1 MEITS
6 FFKRNWVHFAAIG
19 IFLLVGLT
27 YFSLQLDGYAL
38 KQHDIEQYKGAA
50 HEIQDFREQNDGQE
64 PLWTNALF
72 GGMPATQISVIHNG
86 NWFAQINTLF
96 IKTFN
101 SPLGIV
107 LLYMLGF
114 YFLMNLLKINRWVA
128 IFGSLSYAFL
138 SYQIVI
144 LQAGHNTK
152 GIAIAFMAPVV
163 GAFYMAYR
171 RNWVVGTVLSAL
183 FMAFE
188 MAANHLQVTYYL
200 LFLLLGLGIAEVVN
214 VIKTKDFMPFV
225 KATLGLVVGYLLAF
239 LINYGNI
246 GMTNSY
252 AKVSMRG
259 TNDLTLTPEGKP
271 LPANQADGL
280 DPEYVTQ
287 YSYGIDESFTFISPY
302 IKGGSSTQLSQS
314 NFKDLIESSTDLSP
328 EQMNA
333 ALSNY
338 AYWGDQLST
347 SGPVYLGVILMLLA
361 LLAMVYL
368 KDPTKLAL
376 LGVSA
381 LALMLSWGKNYMGLT
396 DWFLTNVPAYNK
408 FRAVTI
414 ILVLLELTIPLLA
427 ALFLD
432 KLIKEKEAIKA
443 NMKPFYITVGA
454 FFVLL
459 VGIKSVGIDTV
470 YLSAR
475 EKDTT
480 QLEAQL
486 AAQRP
491 QVQAQIMQMT
501 PDQATQYGI
510 DNSTPAGV
518 AAAVDA
524 QIESMRTNYTDGLAA
539 TQEAR
544 KLIFHS
550 SMNRSI
556 LFTVLGI
563 GCLLLFFLTSL
574 PSFVSLGALGLIA
587 FIDVVSVSS
596 NYLNSSEDEAGNYK
610 YWAPKLAELY
620 PMDAEIRDM
629 QILEMESKS
638 NPKVRNAVNK
648 GRLEGEAKANEL
660 EAIGN
665 ERTRIVNAYTFAALN
680 RVTNYRVF
688 GDYDVFNSTRTSYF
702 HKALGGY
709 HGAKLRTIQN
719 MIEFHIG
726 RTNNKVFDM
735 FNVKYNL
742 QKTDSG
748 LVAIVNPTACGNAW
762 FVQQLKVVPSPDD
775 AIRALG
781 AEFQLTNSGTG
792 KFFVNGVLQKTTK
805 VFGSER
811 LQYVPAN
818 SNDTL
823 SVPLSNGIPMGVEVL
838 FVQDRNGKTDLIM
851 KEGFDRDTTRS
862 FQAFV
867 TIKVNAEFNPKNV
880 AIATKTDAL
889 AIKGR
894 SWKADGSINM
904 TSYAPNKITYQS
916 TSTSS
921 GLAVFSEIIHPDW
934 KATIDGKAVDVVKVN
949 YLLRGL
955 MIPTGSHK
963 IVFEYD
969 RSEFE
974 QFNML
979 SFIGSVIL
987 LLMIVGLV
995 IYQLK
1000 REKINLIKKPQ

>member
-6 FFKRNWVHFAAIG
+6 FFKRNWIHFAAIG
-19 IFLLVGLT
+19 IFFIVGLS

-38 KQHDIEQYKGAA
+38 KQHDIEQHKGAA
-50 HEIQDFREQNDGQE
+50 HEIQDFREKNNDQE

-72 GGMPATQISVIHNG
+72 GGMPATQISVIHDG
-86 NWFAQINTLF
+86 NWVAKITTTF

-101 SPLGIV
+101 SPFGIV

-144 LQAGHNTK
+144 LQAGHNSK

-163 GAFYMAYR
+163 GAFYMAFR
-171 RNWVVGTVLSAL
+171 RNWLLGTILSAV
-183 FMAFE
+183 FMSFE

-200 LFLLLGLGIAEVVN
+200 LFLLLGLGIAEIVRI
-214 VIKTKDFMPFV
+214 IKTKDFIPFL
-225 KATLGLVVGYLLAF
+225 KATAGVVVAYLLAF
-239 LINYGNI
+239 VINYGNI

-271 LPANQADGL
+271 LPKAQADGL

-302 IKGGSSTQLSQS
+302 VKGGSSTQISNS
-314 NFKDLIESSTDLSP
+314 NFKDLVENSTNLTP
-328 EQMNA
+328 EQINA
-333 ALSNY
+333 ALSNS

-347 SGPVYLGVILMLLA
+347 SGPVYLGVILVLLA
-361 LLAMVYL
+361 LLGMVYL
-368 KDPTKLAL
+368 KDPTKWAL

-396 DWFLTNVPAYNK
+396 DWFLNYVPAYNK

-443 NMKPFYITVGA
+443 NIKPFYITVAA

-459 VGIKSVGIDTV
+459 IGIKSVGIDKI
-470 YLSAR
+470 YLSANER
-475 EKDTT
+475 DTT

-501 PDQATQYGI
+501 PEQATQYGI
-510 DNSTPAGV
+510 DNATPAGV
-518 AAAVDA
+518 ETAVNA

-544 KLIFHS
+544 KLIFDS
-550 SMNRSI
+550 SMNRSLLFTFLGIICLI
-556 LFTVLGI
+556 LF
-563 GCLLLFFLTSL
+563 FQTSV
-574 PSFVSLGALGLIA
+574 PVYFSLGALGLIS
-587 FIDVVSVSS
+587 FIDVVSVST

-620 PMDAEIRDM
+620 PMDAEIGDM
-629 QILEMESKS
+629 QILELETKN
-638 NPKVRNAVNK
+638 NPMVRNAVYK

-688 GDYDVFNSTRTSYF
+688 GDYNVFSSTRTSYF

-709 HGAKLRTIQN
+709 HGAKLRAIQN

-742 QKTDSG
+742 QQTDSG
-748 LVAIVNPTACGNAW
+748 LVAAVNPTACGNAW
-762 FVQQLKVVPSPDD
+762 FVKRLKVVPTADD

-781 AEFQLTNSGTG
+781 SQFQLSNAGTG
-792 KFFVNGVLQKTTK
+792 KLFVNGEQQPTAK
-805 VFGSER
+805 VMGTEK
-811 LQYVPAN
+811 LQYLPAA
-818 SNDTL
+818 SADTL
-823 SVPLSNGIPMGVEVL
+823 SVPLSNGIPLGVEVL

-867 TIKVNAEFNPKNV
+867 ALKVTDEFNPKQV
-880 AIATKTDAL
+880 AIATQADAK
-889 AIKGR
+889 AIAGR
-894 SWKADGSINM
+894 SWKADGTINM
-904 TSYAPNKITYQS
+904 TSYAPNKITY
-916 TSTSS
+916 TSTSPAT
-921 GLAVFSEIIHPDW
+921 GLAVFSEIMHPDW
-934 KATIDGKAVDVVKVN
+934 KATIDGKEVAIVKVN

-955 MIPTGSHK
+955 MLPAGKHK
-963 IVFEYD
+963 IVFEYN
-969 RSEFE
+969 RSEYE
-974 QFNML
+974 KYNLL
-979 SFIGSVIL
+979 SMIGSMVL
-987 LLMIVGLV
+987 LLSVIGL
-995 IYQLK
+995 IFFRIK
-1000 REKINLIKKPQ
+1000 RNKIK